1 MHWRA
6 LVAVSVLGTSALS
19 PSRHAT
25 WDASLC
31 SLDMH
36 GENLCLPPTRVRQ
49 VERLLPIAIDPTA
62 LVWRET
68 HLRLTQVVSRGY
80 IKRPFGIVYVYGHL
94 SIGKSGVLDYAVSRP
109 KFVTVNE
116 VETDR
121 STGYAPPRLGLLTP
135 LLHGNS
141 VLWCSSEDGRW
152 KCSRTCL
159 SRSCAGWGGPWCARH
174 GPGNDG
180 RLTPLVSSPASCMKT
195 PQAGQSQG
203 DCPASLPAMLTSSSR
218 RRQTESGGAKQP
230 LAPLLVGERCCR
242 SATM

>member
-1 MHWRA
+1 MQWRM

-135 LLHGNS
+135 
-141 VLWCSSEDGRW
+141 
-152 KCSRTCL
+152 
-159 SRSCAGWGGPWCARH
+159 
-174 GPGNDG
+174 
-180 RLTPLVSSPASCMKT
+180 PASWQFGAVVLKRGW
-195 PQAGQSQG
+195 ALEVLSN
-203 DCPASLPAMLTSSSR
+203 LPKPIVR
-218 RRQTESGGAKQP
+218 RMGWA
-230 LAPLLVGERCCR
+230 LVREARTGK
-242 SATM
+242 